1 MVNHGQPWSIEFGQL
16 SIFYWFVLV
25 FVDACWFLCIRFGSI
40 LHHFAWGFFS
50 EHQGAWIVVDIFQRP
65 VGGFSDT
72 LLDLSF
78 WRKNTLSVFD
88 FLLLFAWA
96 MDYDSWTVDHSHV
109 RPMDHGHS
117 HGHDNVLW
125 TMAMAMV
132 HGPWPWT
139 WSMNQGP
146 WAWSMAMAWSIAMAM
161 VHGPWP
167 LSWPS
172 VAHGPWPW
180 PWSMVHGHY
189 HGRLWPIDH
198 GHGHGPWFMDI
209 GPWPWPWS
217 WPWLTMVGSRILVKK
232 VSNDFLLI
240 ILVSSSLWKNC
251 SFEGVPGT
259 VWEVDWVEANWI
271 GKVLRS
277 KM

>member
-1 MVNHGQPWSIEFGQL
+1 MSTPVGSFASGSVRFFIILREASFQSIKGLVL
-16 SIFYWFVLV
+16 SWT
-25 FVDACWFLCIRFGSI
+25 
-40 LHHFAWGFFS
+40 FFS
-50 EHQGAWIVVDIFQRP
+50 VQLVASVIHYWTCL
-65 VGGFSDT
+65 SDA
-72 LLDLSF
+72 
-78 WRKNTLSVFD
+78 KNTFVKCFFVFD

-139 WSMNQGP
+139 LCMNQGP

-198 GHGHGPWFMDI
+198 GHEYGLWFMDI
-209 GPWPWPWS
+209 GPWPLPWS
-217 WPWLTMVGSRILVKK
+217 
-232 VSNDFLLI
+232 
-240 ILVSSSLWKNC
+240 
-251 SFEGVPGT
+251 
-259 VWEVDWVEANWI
+259 
-271 GKVLRS
+271 
-277 KM
+277 

>member
-1 MVNHGQPWSIEFGQL
+1 MVHWIRTTVNIWLICSCICRCLLVPLHQVLFDSSSFCVRLLFRASRGLNCREHFLASSLWHQWYIIGPVFL
-16 SIFYWFVLV
+16 TKNIFVKSFV
-25 FVDACWFLCIRFGSI
+25 
-40 LHHFAWGFFS
+40 
-50 EHQGAWIVVDIFQRP
+50 
-65 VGGFSDT
+65 
-72 LLDLSF
+72 
-78 WRKNTLSVFD
+78 VFD

-109 RPMDHGHS
+109 RPMDHGHR

-139 WSMNQGP
+139 LCMNQGP
-146 WAWSMAMAWSIAMAM
+146 WAWSMAIAWSIAMAM

-172 VAHGPWPW
+172 VAHGPCPW

-198 GHGHGPWFMDI
+198 GHGHGPWSCTISLIKIVLGRVLFCISGKAGVVDMSHL
-209 GPWPWPWS
+209 P
-217 WPWLTMVGSRILVKK
+217 
-232 VSNDFLLI
+232 NI
-240 ILVSSSLWKNC
+240 ILMFFGDLQC
-251 SFEGVPGT
+251 
-259 VWEVDWVEANWI
+259 
-271 GKVLRS
+271 L
-277 KM
+277 